1 MSTTPQTTDVDIAAA
16 GDGGGVKQAMRDYWD
31 RVRGGD
37 VGSLPAVLGLIVL
50 FLLFSVLK
58 PDTFFTNF
66 NFANLL
72 NQGTA
77 IIVLAMGLVFV
88 LLLGEIDL
96 SAGFTAGTSAAI
108 LAVALA
114 TWGWPMPLALL
125 AGLLTGTV
133 IGLFIGLLVARLGI
147 PSFVVTLAMFLALQ
161 GVMLLIISEGGTIR
175 LRSDVLIAIMNKNMP
190 LWAGWLLWAIVIA
203 GYALVSWRAITGRR
217 KAGLRTT
224 ATSVWAAKSIALA
237 VLLGVL
243 VFLLNQ
249 ERQIVRPGKTA
260 CVTNEP
266 PDPAGCIPVI
276 QGVPWAVLVVL
287 VLVVFLT
294 FVLGRTAFGRHIYA
308 VGGNAE
314 AARRAGI
321 NVKGIKTACFMICST
336 LAAVAGVLIAS
347 RDNSVSPTTGGAQ
360 TLLFAVGAAVIG
372 GTSLFGGRG
381 KVMDA
386 VIGGLVIAVIANG
399 LPLIT
404 SQSGVQFIVTGLVL
418 LVAASVDA
426 LSRKRSSTS

>member
-1 MSTTPQTTDVDIAAA
+1 MSTTDQPTDVDVAAA
-16 GDGGGVKQAMRDYWD
+16 GDENGIGQAFRDYVT
-31 RVRGGD
+31 RVKGGD

-50 FLLFSVLK
+50 FLLFTALK
-58 PDTFFTNF
+58 PDVFPTIF

-72 NQGTA
+72 NQATA
-77 IIVLAMGLVFV
+77 IIVLAMGLIFV

-96 SAGFTAGTSAAI
+96 SAGYTAGTAAAV
-108 LAVALA
+108 LAVTLSSWNLA
-114 TWGWPMPLALL
+114 WPLALL
-125 AGLLTGTV
+125 LGLLTGTV
-133 IGLFIGLLVARLGI
+133 IGLFIGTLVARLGI

-175 LRSDVLIAIMNKNMP
+175 LKSDVLLAIMNQNMP
-190 LWAGWLLWAIVIA
+190 VWMGWVLWLVISL
-203 GYALVSWRAITGRR
+203 GYAFVSWRAIAGRR
-217 KAGLRTT
+217 KAGLKATS
-224 ATSVWAAKSIALA
+224 TSVWAAKSLALL
-237 VLLGVL
+237 VLLGVC
-243 VFLLNQ
+243 VFFLNQ
-249 ERQIVRPGKTA
+249 QRQIVRPGKVSCPVDGEA
-260 CVTNEP
+260 
-266 PDPAGCIPVI
+266 PAGCIPVI
-276 QGVPWAVLVVL
+276 QGVPWAVLVVVVLL
-287 VLVVFLT
+287 VGLT
-294 FVLGRTAFGRHIYA
+294 FVLGRTPFGRHIYA

-321 NVKGIKTACFMICST
+321 SVKGIKTLCFMIGST

-372 GTSLFGGRG
+372 GTSLFGGKGRII
-381 KVMDA
+381 DA

-404 SQSGVQFIVTGLVL
+404 SQSGIQFVVTGLVL

-426 LSRKRSSTS
+426 ISRKRSST

>member
-1 MSTTPQTTDVDIAAA
+1 MSTVEQPTDVDVSAA
-16 GDGGGVKQAMRDYWD
+16 GDTGGIGQAVGDYFT

-37 VGSLPAVLGLIVL
+37 VGSLPAVLGLVVL
-50 FLLFSVLK
+50 FVFFTLMK
-58 PDTFFTNF
+58 PDTFFSIF

-72 NQGTA
+72 NQSAA

-96 SAGFTAGTSAAI
+96 SAGFTAGTAAAV
-108 LAVALA
+108 LAVALSS
-114 TWGWPMPLALL
+114 WGMSWPIALVI
-125 AGLLTGTV
+125 GLLTGTV
-133 IGLFIGLLVARLGI
+133 IGLIIGVLVARLGI

-175 LRSDVLIAIMNKNMP
+175 LRSDELLAIMNKNMP
-190 LWAGWLLWAIVIA
+190 LWAGWLLWAVVVL
-203 GYALVSWRAITGRR
+203 GYAYVGWRNIAKRR
-217 KAGLRTT
+217 KAGLKAT
-224 ATSVWAAKSIALA
+224 ATSVWAAKVISLA
-237 VLLGVL
+237 VMFGVL
-243 VFLLNQ
+243 VYLLNQ
-249 ERQIVRPGKTA
+249 QRQIVRPGKEA
-260 CVTNEP
+260 CPVDGEAP
-266 PDPAGCIPVI
+266 LGCIPVI

-287 VLVVFLT
+287 VLVVGLT
-294 FVLGRTAFGRHIYA
+294 FVLSRTSFGRHIYA

-321 NVKGIKTACFMICST
+321 SVKMIKIYCFMICST

-372 GTSLFGGRG
+372 GTSLFGGKGR
-381 KVMDA
+381 VMDA

-404 SQSGVQFIVTGLVL
+404 QQSGIQFVVTGLVL

-426 LSRKRSSTS
+426 ISRKRAMPG

>member
-1 MSTTPQTTDVDIAAA
+1 MSTVQQPTDVDIPEA
-16 GDGGGVKQAMRDYWD
+16 GDTGGIPQAISDYFT

-50 FLLFSVLK
+50 FAFFSFMK
-58 PDTFFTNF
+58 PDTFFSAF

-96 SAGFTAGTSAAI
+96 SAGFTAGTAAAV
-108 LAVALA
+108 LAVALSS
-114 TWGWPMPLALL
+114 WGLAWPLALMV
-125 AGLLTGTV
+125 GLLTGTV
-133 IGLFIGLLVARLGI
+133 IGLMIGLLVARLGI

-175 LRSDVLIAIMNKNMP
+175 LRSDVLVAIMNQNMP
-190 LWAGWLLWAIVIA
+190 IWAGWVLWAIVIG
-203 GYALVSWRAITGRR
+203 GYAYVGWRAIAGRR
-217 KAGLRTT
+217 KAGLQST
-224 ATSVWAAKSIALA
+224 ATSVFAAKVLVLA
-237 VLLGVL
+237 VLLGAA

-249 ERQIVRPGKTA
+249 QRQILRPGKESCPMDGTGQL
-260 CVTNEP
+260 
-266 PDPAGCIPVI
+266 GCIPVI
-276 QGVPWAVLVVL
+276 EGVPWAVLVVL
-287 VLVVFLT
+287 VLLVGLT
-294 FVLGRTAFGRHIYA
+294 FVLSRTSFGRHIYA
-308 VGGNAE
+308 TGGNAE

-321 NVKGIKTACFMICST
+321 SVQGIKIACFMICST
-336 LAAVAGVLIAS
+336 LAAVGGVLIAS

-372 GTSLFGGRG
+372 GTSLFGGKGR
-381 KVMDA
+381 VMDA

-404 SQSGVQFIVTGLVL
+404 QQSGIQFVVTGLVL

-426 LSRKRSSTS
+426 ISRKRATPS